1 MFFTQ
6 TTTQTLKH
14 ALKFYQTQKVF
25 YAKKPIPYQKSH
37 WVGGQL
43 YCEEFEET
51 IPEHRHIFYDMRG
64 IMTCVLWSEGG
75 VYWNDFDFKV
85 WEAKRLKGLN
95 EDGVKQ
101 TNSLE

>member
-1 MFFTQ
+1 MQINQFPT
-6 TTTQTLKH
+6 KS
-14 ALKFYQTQKVF
+14 
-25 YAKKPIPYQKSH
+25 PIELEDNSIVKS
-37 WVGGQL
+37 L
-43 YCEEFEET
+43 RIET

-85 WEAKRLKGLN
+85 WEAKRLKGLRVN

-101 TNSLE
+101 TNSVE